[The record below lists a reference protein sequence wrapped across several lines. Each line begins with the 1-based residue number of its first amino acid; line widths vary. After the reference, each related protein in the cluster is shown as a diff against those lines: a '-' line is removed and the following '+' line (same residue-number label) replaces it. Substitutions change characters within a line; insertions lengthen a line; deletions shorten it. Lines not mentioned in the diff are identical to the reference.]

1 MKGFLKGLG
10 IGLGF
15 GMGFYGVALTFSLG
29 VVYGIK
35 AQKRAEE
42 DELTPA
48 DRELFDSV
56 DTLDNSVDQLK
67 ETFG

>member
-10 IGLGF
+10 IG
-15 GMGFYGVALTFSLG
+15 MGIYGVALTFSLG

-35 AQKRAEE
+35 AQQRAEE
-42 DELTPA
+42 GELTPA
-48 DRELFDSV
+48 DRMLFDSV

-67 ETFG
+67 EAFG

>member
-1 MKGFLKGLG
+1 MG
-10 IGLGF
+10 I
-15 GMGFYGVALTFSLG
+15 YGVALTFSLG

-35 AQKRAEE
+35 AQQRAEE

-48 DRELFDSV
+48 DRMLFDSV

-67 ETFG
+67 EAFG

>member
-10 IGLGF
+10 IG
-15 GMGFYGVALTFSLG
+15 MGIYGVALTFSLG

-42 DELTPA
+42 DKMTPY
-48 DRELFDSV
+48 DRVLFDSV

-67 ETFG
+67 EAFG